1 MKTTCCFQQSHLLCA
16 ARIIQNV
23 KIQENEDSLMSFPH
37 IMDILEIYA
46 EDKCFLKSS
55 CHLLLWGHSHDFCPL
70 LHCSSDTPLLHSGSP
85 FPVHSSLFYCPSK
98 LYGRSSC
105 QFSPVLASCVFL
117 HFIVFL
123 KTQFSTLLCAPTFS
137 PHAQAYTIWP
147 PQYPFHCCSAGCQ
160 HSPSLS
166 LNLFRCG
173 ASRAK
178 GWRLSLKPNLL
189 D

>member
-1 MKTTCCFQQSHLLCA
+1 
-16 ARIIQNV
+16 
-23 KIQENEDSLMSFPH
+23 MSFPH

-85 FPVHSSLFYCPSK
+85 FPVHSYFIVLPNCTVDQVVSFLLSWP
-98 LYGRSSC
+98 LVSSC
-105 QFSPVLASCVFL
+105 ISL
-117 HFIVFL
+117 FL

-178 GWRLSLKPNLL
+178 GWRWSLKPNLL

>member
-117 HFIVFL
+117 HFIVFKNTVFNTSL
-123 KTQFSTLLCAPTFS
+123 RSHLQPPRTGIHYLTTAISLPLLLSWLPTF
-137 PHAQAYTIWP
+137 PLP
-147 PQYPFHCCSAGCQ
+147 
-160 HSPSLS
+160 LS
-166 LNLFRCG
+166 QPLQMW
-173 ASRAK
+173 SQQ
-178 GWRLSLKPNLL
+178 S
-189 D
+189 